1 MTGRPLI
8 EFELEDATPTV
19 YLLGPETR
27 HALEISGLGMPPVRH
42 WTTRSPYQHG
52 RTHWGYAFQP
62 RVVDIIL
69 ATQGCH
75 RSGMYA
81 GRAANVEML
90 NPMNGPLKLRLKVP
104 QANLVYE
111 LHDGWYVG
119 NYELTSADQ
128 SQDVTGMWNQI
139 GAASIEFEDPIW
151 KWVNSPLDGG
161 ETRDADGRTCVT
173 DSTWTLVGALVLPFV
188 GPYLLGTT
196 TATNVLTCT
205 NDGSWETKPLI
216 TMLGP
221 IEDFVISNATNGDL
235 LMWDGYSVAGGET
248 ITIDIVGK
256 TCTTDLGGATTDV
269 STYLSGD
276 TGSFALDPGANTINV
291 FASGGVTNAVT
302 TVAVCWYV
310 ELLGT

>member
-128 SQDVTGMWNQI
+128 SQDVTGIWNQI

-235 LMWDGYSVAGGET
+235 LMWDGYSVAGAET
-248 ITIDIVGK
+248 ITIDIPDK
-256 TCTTDLGGATTDV
+256 TCISSVAGDV